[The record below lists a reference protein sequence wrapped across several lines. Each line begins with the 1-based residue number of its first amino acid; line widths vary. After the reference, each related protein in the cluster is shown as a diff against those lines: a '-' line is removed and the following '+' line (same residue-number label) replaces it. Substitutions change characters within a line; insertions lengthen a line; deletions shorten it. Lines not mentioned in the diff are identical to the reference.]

1 MTEEKVYT
9 SHLGQIGDFLIK
21 FFSYV
26 IMTVFALLTIYP
38 LIWLMINS
46 LKPTP
51 EFQIS
56 KLSFP
61 ASPTFANYTGA
72 WKIGDF
78 DKLIGNSLIYTIGT
92 TIGVIFLS
100 VLAGFAFAKI
110 KRKATKPLYASF
122 IIGLTLTTQ
131 SLMIPL
137 FLEANLLHI
146 YNTRFAVLLIYI
158 GSGLPMGLYLC
169 TEFIKSV
176 PDSLVESSRIDGA
189 GYFRIFL
196 SIILPM
202 TVPVITVLAILNITA
217 TWNEFALINILVS
230 KTELKSLPL
239 GINKFSG
246 TLSSDY
252 GKQFAALT
260 VGMLPMLVFY
270 LIFRKQI
277 TKGVAAGAVKG

>member
-1 MTEEKVYT
+1 MAEEKVYV
-9 SHLGQIGDFLIK
+9 SLWGQIGDFLIK
-21 FFSYV
+21 FFSYI
-26 IMTVFALLTIYP
+26 IMTVFTLLTIYP

-51 EFQIS
+51 EFRIS

-61 ASPTFANYTGA
+61 QAPTFDNYTGA

-78 DKLIGNSLIYTIGT
+78 DKLIGNSLIYTVGT

-137 FLEANLLHI
+137 FLEVNLLHI

-158 GSGLPMGLYLC
+158 GAGLPMGLYLC
-169 TEFIKSV
+169 TEFIKSI
-176 PDSLVESSRIDGA
+176 PDSLVESARIDGG

-196 SIILPM
+196 SIVLPM
-202 TVPVITVLAILNITA
+202 TVPVVTVLAILNITA
-217 TWNEFALINILVS
+217 TWNEFAIINILVS